1 MSDIEV
7 TVYIPNYNY
16 DKFLDDSIKSVLN
29 QSFKNF
35 ELIII
40 DDGSIDNSKKILKK
54 YIFHKKIRIIN
65 QKNKGLVK
73 CCNTAIRA
81 SNGKFVLRLDAD
93 DYLKKNALENFYKKI
108 ISDRNIGLVFSD
120 YFIVDANKEIIKK
133 NKMMNYEKNVQLL
146 DIPSHGACSLIR
158 KEYLL
163 ETNLYDEDIDRQD
176 GYDLWLKFFNRY
188 KVVNINKPLWYYRQ
202 HTGSLSFDKH
212 ELLKTRNKIYNKFV
226 KKNFNKKKKCV
237 CVIPARGNQIYSNC
251 LSNKIFQGEP
261 LIFST
266 IKQALNVKKIDKI
279 ILTTSDQKLIDI
291 AKRKFKNKILYHN
304 RRQDLAI
311 ENTQYR
317 DAILSAINEN
327 YKKKPDYVLILNFEY
342 PLRESFYIEKA
353 INCIQIFQTEKLI
366 SVNINQNDQF
376 YMHDGKG
383 LKLLNNSKHNTLQL
397 EKKII
402 YFETGGISVY
412 NFNFYKK
419 KNWSKIKNIGHII
432 IDKNS
437 SFKVNN
443 KTDLTIAKKLMETKK

>member
-397 EKKII
+397 EKKLYTLRQEGSQFII
-402 YFETGGISVY
+402 LIFIKRKTGLKLRILGI
-412 NFNFYKK
+412 
-419 KNWSKIKNIGHII
+419 
-432 IDKNS
+432 
-437 SFKVNN
+437 
-443 KTDLTIAKKLMETKK
+443 LL